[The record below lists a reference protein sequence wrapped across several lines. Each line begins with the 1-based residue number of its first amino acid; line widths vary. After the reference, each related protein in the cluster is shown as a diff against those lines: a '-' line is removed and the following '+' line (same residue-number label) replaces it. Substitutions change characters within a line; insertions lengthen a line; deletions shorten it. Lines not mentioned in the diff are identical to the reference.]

1 MKITIVAGSHRREAE
16 SARVARYLEQEL
28 NKLGINDTYLLSLS
42 GNPLP
47 LWDEDVWSGDEN
59 WKSLWG
65 PISKELKSSDGLVV
79 VAPEWSGMVPPG
91 LKNFFLLCG
100 ADVLA
105 HKPGLIVT
113 VSAGAGG
120 SYPVTELRISSY
132 KNTRLCYIPDH
143 VIVRNVGQML
153 HGDQAADEHDA
164 GTPRTH
170 HLFVARASRIRQSP
184 AAGPR
189 KRRHRL
195 EGISL
200 RRVDHSWGVLL

>member
-1 MKITIVAGSHRREAE
+1 MKIAVIAGSHRREAE
-16 SARVARYLEQEL
+16 SARVARYLEHEL
-28 NKLGINDTYLLSLS
+28 KKLGISETYLLSLS

-47 LWDEDVWSGDEN
+47 LWDEDVWSDDEQ

-65 PISKELKSSDGLVV
+65 PIATELKNSDALVV

-105 HKPGLIVT
+105 HKPGLIVA

-120 SYPVTELRISSY
+120 SYPVTELRTSSY

-164 GTPRTH
+164 ALRG
-170 HLFVARASRIRQSP
+170 RITY
-184 AAGPR
+184 
-189 KRRHRL
+189 
-195 EGISL
+195 SL
-200 RRVDHSWGVLL
+200 RVLVEYAKALRLVRESGVIDLKAFPYGM

>member
-1 MKITIVAGSHRREAE
+1 MKIAIVVGSHRREAE

-28 NKLGINDTYLLSLS
+28 KKLGISETYLLSLS

-47 LWDEDVWSGDEN
+47 LWDEDVWSGDEK

-91 LKNFFLLCG
+91 LKKNSFLLCS
-100 ADVLA
+100 ADVLV

-132 KNTRLCYIPDH
+132 RNTRLCYVPDH

-153 HGDQAADEHDA
+153 HGDHPPTSTTPPCADGSSTRSRVLIEYA
-164 GTPRTH
+164 KALR
-170 HLFVARASRIRQSP
+170 LVRAS
-184 AAGPR
+184 
-189 KRRHRL
+189 
-195 EGISL
+195 
-200 RRVDHSWGVLL
+200 GVIDLKAFPYGM